1 MKAGKIIFF
10 ATVLFIATIPVV
22 HGAQPLDALSG
33 PIGQFVDILKSP
45 LYADAGTKDL
55 QHEKMWEVARNI
67 FDFKAISRGTLT
79 RYRWKSMTPEQRD
92 AFTAAFTEF
101 IGNNY
106 FNQIQGGYQNEEVV
120 FLGQKMQSQ
129 TKARVMT
136 KIVRETIDIPVEY
149 SMWLRKGNWRIFNV
163 YVEGVSLLGNYR
175 SEFERFLSKKSPDE
189 LIAELRK
196 KSQKLTKP

>member
-10 ATVLFIATIPVV
+10 ATMIFVAATHGA

-33 PIGQFVDILKSP
+33 PIGQFVDILKAP
-45 LYADAGTKDL
+45 QYADAGAKD
-55 QHEKMWEVARNI
+55 QQRGKMWEVARNI
-67 FDFKAISRGTLT
+67 FDFEAIARGTLT
-79 RYRWKSMTPEQRD
+79 RYRWKRMTPEQRD

-120 FLGQKMQSQ
+120 FLGQKMLSQ

-136 KIVRETIDIPVEY
+136 RIVREAIEISVEY
-149 SMWLRKGNWRIFNV
+149 SMWRRKDNWRIFNV

-175 SEFERFLSKKSPDE
+175 NEFERFLSKTTPDD
-189 LIAELRK
+189 LIAELKK
-196 KSQKLTKP
+196 KSQELNK